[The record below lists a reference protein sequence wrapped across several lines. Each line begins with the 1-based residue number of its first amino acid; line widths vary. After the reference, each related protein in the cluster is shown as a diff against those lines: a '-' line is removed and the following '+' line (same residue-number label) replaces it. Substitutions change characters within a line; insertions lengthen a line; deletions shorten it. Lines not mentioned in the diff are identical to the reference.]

1 MHRGAGLAV
10 ALLAAGWL
18 WLRRDFFLRSW
29 VGRWHALMLGIA
41 FLSFFRV
48 DVSGSSQLLSA
59 QQLQIVRSPTRRI
72 DCSVQGGMVTVQ

>member
-1 MHRGAGLAV
+1 MVDAPDEVVHDTGNGNYDTLPVAQTILCAALAPPPPSLV
-10 ALLAAGWL
+10 
-18 WLRRDFFLRSW
+18 
-29 VGRWHALMLGIA
+29 
-41 FLSFFRV
+41 SFFRV